1 MLTTKRQNKKYNVFV
16 ETHKHLNIKELCLH
30 YFIPYE
36 YVLCYTTEEERIKFI
51 MKVIMYRI
59 TKETKNKKVIEA
71 NEYYVKYK
79 MLY

>member
-1 MLTTKRQNKKYNVFV
+1 MLTKKRQNKKYDVFV
-16 ETHKHLNIKELCLH
+16 ETHKHLKIKELCLH

-36 YVLCYTTEEERIKFI
+36 FVLCYPTKEERIKFI
-51 MKVIMYRI
+51 LKVIMYRE

-79 MLY
+79 ILE

>member
-1 MLTTKRQNKKYNVFV
+1 MLTKKRQNKKYNVFV
-16 ETHKHLNIKELCLH
+16 ETHKHLNIKELCLY

-36 YVLCYTTEEERIKFI
+36 YVLCHPTEEERIKFI
-51 MKVIMYRI
+51 MKVIMYRE

-79 MLY
+79 ML